1 MDDRLLLE
9 NRIKELDELCY
20 QRDILKST
28 AFLSMEEQAVYSS
41 LNKSGLMTAASQR
54 FLESGHKYGDRAILF
69 FLPEYMDREEA
80 VKDRLALIKI
90 EPVNS
95 KFSDELNHRDYLG
108 ALMNLGI
115 ERSLIGDILTD
126 GHCAYVFCLRDIVDF
141 ILSELFRVKHT
152 SVNCT
157 IAELSEC
164 SMEPKFEELNVNV
177 ASERL
182 DAVISSV
189 WNMSRNISSGIIQK
203 EAVTVDGRYVT
214 QSGYSL
220 KDGERV
226 SVRGYGKFIY
236 CGTDRSTK
244 KGRLYVKIKKFV

>member
-1 MDDRLLLE
+1 MDDLLLLE
-9 NRIKELDELCY
+9 NRIKELDKLCY
-20 QRDILKST
+20 QRDILKCT
-28 AFLSMEEQAVYSS
+28 GFLSLEEQAVY
-41 LNKSGLMTAASQR
+41 NKLSKAGLMTAHDRR
-54 FLESGHKYGDRAILF
+54 FLESGHEYGDRAVLF
-69 FLPEYMDREEA
+69 FLPDYMDRETAINEE
-80 VKDRLALIKI
+80 LALIKI

-126 GHCAYVFCLRDIVDF
+126 GHSACIFCLRDIADF

-152 SVNCT
+152 SVSCS
-157 IAELSEC
+157 IAGLSEC
-164 SMEPKFEELNVNV
+164 NIEQRFEDLNVNV

-189 WNMSRNISSGIIQK
+189 WNISRTVSASLIQK
-203 EAVTVDGRYVT
+203 EAVLVDGRYVT

-220 KDGERV
+220 KSGERV
-226 SVRGYGKFIY
+226 SVRGHGKFVY
-236 CGTDRSTK
+236 CGMDRSTK
-244 KGRLYVKIKKFV
+244 KGRLYVKVKKYI